1 MTAKASKRPP
11 DFLSKIKQLGSLC
24 YPLEKC
30 INVLDL
36 HGSDVDVFID
46 EFDDPD
52 SEVANAYAKGKD
64 ASDFFLDSKLFELA
78 RGGDLKAMQLFEQ
91 RRNERDGEGSK

>member
-1 MTAKASKRPP
+1 MGRGEEFLAKV
-11 DFLSKIKQLGSLC
+11 KQLGSLC

-36 HGSDVDVFID
+36 QGDDVDRFID

-52 SEVANAYAKGKD
+52 SEVANAYAKGRD